1 MGEFNINIGKCHR
14 EIDFFGGFKMAYQF
28 KREDVDF
35 YSEGTRC
42 SAWLYMPETQ
52 EKCPIIVMAHGLGG
66 TREMRLYEY
75 AERFAAA
82 GYACFL
88 FDYRNYGA
96 SDGNKRQLINVKMQL
111 KDWNNAIEFIKKDI
125 RVDAERLLLFGSSFS
140 GGHVTYLSAH
150 RNDVKGA
157 VAQCPYTDTMATIKE
172 VGLPYIIKRSPFV
185 VADLLS
191 CLTGYHPV
199 MLKLSTYE
207 GELAFMEAD
216 EKTTNDFIEAA
227 DYVNKAPA
235 RTLLEFLKY
244 SPGKYFGKISTPIY
258 VAACTRDNLA
268 PAEKTI
274 ELAKKAKNLTYKRYD
289 CGHFEIYCNELFEE
303 VISEYIDF
311 YNKIF

>member
-1 MGEFNINIGKCHR
+1 MN
-14 EIDFFGGFKMAYQF
+14 YQF

-42 SAWLYMPETQ
+42 SAWFYLPETD

-75 AERFAAA
+75 AERFAQN

-111 KDWNNAIEFIKKDI
+111 KDWNNAIDFIKNDSRI
-125 RVDAERLLLFGSSFS
+125 DADKLLLFGSSFS

-172 VGLPYIIKRSPFV
+172 VGLLYILKRAPFV
-185 VADLLS
+185 IADVLS
-191 CLTGYHPV
+191 CVTGYHPV
-199 MLKLSTYE
+199 MLKLSTYK
-207 GELAFMEAD
+207 GELAFMDAD
-216 EKTTNDFIEAA
+216 EKTTNDFLDGA
-227 DYVNKAPA
+227 
-235 RTLLEFLKY
+235 
-244 SPGKYFGKISTPIY
+244 PGKYFSKINTPIF
-258 VAACTRDNLA
+258 VAACTQDDLA
-268 PAEKTI
+268 PADKTI
-274 ELAKKAKNLTYKRYD
+274 ELAKKCKTSTYKTYD
-289 CGHFEIYCNELFEE
+289 CGHFQIYCNELFEE
-303 VISEYIDF
+303 VINDYLEF
-311 YNKIF
+311 YNKIFV